1 MRALP
6 FAPGPS
12 RARARG
18 AALLMALMVVAL
30 ISALASAA
38 LWQQSLQFN
47 VESTERDAQQA
58 RWLLGSALDWARLV
72 LRQDALSSKIDAL
85 TEPWAVPLKEV
96 KLSAFLA
103 AIGNNVDDTSG
114 LTNDIFLSGRI
125 SDLQSRLN
133 VRNLYDTGKI
143 IPTEADKFR
152 HLFQLLDLPMS
163 ELESLLKALALA
175 STPRS
180 DKNANLTLMPQRV
193 EQLSWFGLSHETLK
207 KLAPYVTWLPL
218 KTSLNLNTASAPVLQ
233 SAIPGLDASNAKRLV
248 SQRDEHPWD
257 NLESVRLTLGR
268 TTAIISDT
276 DHTISSNFFEIFCQ
290 MRMHEILMLERSV
303 VQRDGINVKTLWR
316 ERRPQGSELG
326 CPISVPQPC

>member
-233 SAIPGLDASNAKRLV
+233 SAILGLDASNAKRLV

-257 NLESVRLTLGR
+257 NLESVRLALGR